1 MTTLYALEQ
10 RVRALEA
17 RLADVEGGYGQTIYK
32 LHRHAI
38 RTDLALGRMLD
49 HMGIAAPDRPGS
61 RRGPGR
67 GVICAGM

>member
-38 RTDLALGRMLD
+38 RTDLALGR
-49 HMGIAAPDRPGS
+49 ISITWAS
-61 RRGPGR
+61 RRPTDQEVDAAR
-67 GVICAGM
+67 DEA